1 MWRKKIRSYIVQ
13 RNIRWYSCNIRF
25 LGNNARGADDGDTGA
40 AVAAEGVTDG
50 DLEARRRRLHR
61 DCGGGVV
68 ARLVVGPTERP
79 GVVPRE
85 ERHADGAVRGDL
97 LNAQLVLTRAEQ

>member
-1 MWRKKIRSYIVQ
+1 MQ

-25 LGNNARGADDGDTGA
+25 LGNNARGADDADTGA

-50 DLEARRRRLHR
+50 DVEARRRRLHR
-61 DCGGGVV
+61 DRGGGVV
-68 ARLVVGPTERP
+68 ARLVVVRPTERP
-79 GVVPRE
+79 VVVPRE
-85 ERHADGAVRGDL
+85 ERRADGAVRGDL